1 MEGALVRAHRINPHL
16 RRRVAI
22 GGSLLLFSFL
32 SMPSAL
38 RGQEPKQAVSNAFEV
53 IQRNL
58 ETSAQRQLELSE
70 EQQSVSRVG
79 FRIDA
84 SVDWFGRAF
93 GHKNTD
99 HAVSAGAANFP
110 ADRFRSMGVDAEKI
124 FSAEGVPVEF
134 LSIAQVESNFNRL
147 ALSPKGAFG
156 VWQLMPATARRYGIR
171 VDAAQDERADVQKST
186 RAAARYLRD
195 LHEMFRDWPLVLAAY
210 NAGEDAV
217 ERAIG
222 RSGSSDFSELSRLR
236 LLPAETR
243 AYVPAVLARTNLPR
257 TWNAVIVGPSV
268 NRSRSA
274 PQVLF
279 TAVRPDDVKEDVF
292 VGRR

>member
-1 MEGALVRAHRINPHL
+1 MEGALVFAHRMNPNL

-32 SMPSAL
+32 SMASAL
-38 RGQEPKQAVSNAFEV
+38 QGQEPKQTVSNPFET

-58 ETSAQRQLELSE
+58 ETFAQRQLELSE

-79 FRIDA
+79 FRVDA
-84 SVDWFGRAF
+84 NADSSSKASRST
-93 GHKNTD
+93 NTD
-99 HAVSAGAANFP
+99 QTVSAGAANSP

-134 LSIAQVESNFNRL
+134 LSMAQVESNFNRL

-243 AYVPAVLARTNLPR
+243 AYVLAVLARTNLLR
-257 TWNAVIVGPSV
+257 TQNAMTVGPSV

-279 TAVRPDDVKEDVF
+279 TAVSPDGAEQDVF